1 MFTNYIFGFTIYTN
15 GGDMK
20 ITTSITIDENMI
32 NKLDIQA
39 EEEMRTRSNLIE
51 VILKMYFMNKKEDDK
66 K

>member
-1 MFTNYIFGFTIYTN
+1 
-15 GGDMK
+15 MK